1 MAIYHLS
8 VKVLSRGGRNTVRA
22 IAYRAGCELY
32 DHRTDQTFDYAD
44 KPVQHVELTLPQNA
58 PEWAKDIQKLIAE
71 DRQKGVQTLCDMVE
85 AAEKRIDA
93 RLWREF
99 EFALHRELTEE
110 QNMALA
116 RAFVEEQLCSHG
128 MIAQL
133 NFHFDVDE
141 KTGEDKPHCHV
152 VAATRRLE
160 EHGLSAQKDRDWNKK
175 EVLLELREQWAH
187 YSNAHL
193 KLHGHDVQIDHRS
206 HKERG
211 IEVEPQP
218 KLGRNILE
226 QEKRVQ
232 QLEGMKEGKGFTPVT
247 EKMQAFQAA
256 RIRNLYRIMR
266 QPDVVF
272 DIVTKHHATFMWGD
286 VQKVLHRYVNEI
298 SLFQRLEDKL
308 RNSKEL
314 LVLRPEGVGL
324 EERAIYTTR
333 SMLKAEKEL
342 VETAENLA
350 SHLSH
355 AISPVSLHHGLFV
368 IQEKLKEKGSTLSEG
383 QEEAI
388 RHVVAEGQLKCLVG
402 YAGAGKTT
410 ALEACRETW
419 EAEGYRVYG
428 LAPTGRAA
436 QNLEGSGIPS
446 QTLHKFLKAFEGGRC
461 QYDSKSILVLDEA
474 GMVDVERFDRFL
486 NAVKILGVKAVVVG
500 DGAQLQP
507 VEAGPAFRLVTER
520 VGVSRLEEIVR
531 QKEEWQK
538 EATILFGKQES
549 AKAIQ
554 AYQGR
559 GHVHL
564 IEEKLPEGDAPE
576 DIVKRYE
583 IGARLSG
590 LIFREIMKD
599 VQTKE
604 HAQSHEDY
612 PAFLKWR
619 ALQKEAGKE
628 ILNRPEIY
636 KPLLEARGLDPT
648 ELARLFVNKDQPK
661 EGQYK
666 DARALLKAKNLD
678 SLIGKER
685 APGQTIE
692 VRSEA
697 KTKLIAGW
705 FKAYKENPHKT
716 MLMMA
721 YSNRDVRDLN
731 TQARDHLKASGH
743 LVKDEMTYTITREI
757 EDDFGRKSCLKE
769 TREFAKGDRIVFTRN
784 NDGLGV
790 KNGSMGTI
798 TNLTKSKVQVQL
810 DEGKDISFSPNLN
823 PYFDQ
828 GWAVTIHKSQGTT
841 VDRTFVLASYEMTQ
855 NLTYV
860 AMTRHREDVHM
871 YGSTFDFWRS
881 EKLPEVLSKSG
892 EKLSAADYL
901 DADSLSKLMQKEDQL
916 LTKIF
921 NRISNELEAM
931 GAVTKQ
937 AFWSVADHFLG
948 IKREKEIRVSPLQE
962 GIREEARANGLF
974 QEKNT
979 LQAQEKISPALTA
992 IFEEMKHP
1000 AFNNATIIKE
1010 AFKKGLKAHG
1020 EEQAIAYWN
1029 QRKED
1034 FLKPY
1039 SQSLAKVE
1047 RELISPLLNRFTIQW
1062 KDQTHAFAE
1071 QDPTRVL
1078 NVLTKVKTKEV
1089 ENYKRIAAEEKA
1101 RQEKVIVE
1109 ERAAQERQAHRDHIK
1124 DTYLRFQS
1132 LYDMVKDTRHIPE
1145 AFKEDL
1151 KKFSK
1156 ELAQDHDF
1164 MNHLKL
1170 RDSEEVEKIKQVA
1183 QSKDPEEHFRS
1194 LDRGRGGYSL

>member
-8 VKVLSRGGRNTVRA
+8 VKVLSRGSRNTVRA

-32 DHRTDQTFDYAD
+32 DHRTDQTFDYSD
-44 KPVQHVELTLPQNA
+44 KPVQYVELSLPQNA
-58 PEWAKDIQKLIAE
+58 PEWAKDLQKLIAE

-85 AAEKRIDA
+85 TAEKRIDA

-116 RAFVEEQLCSHG
+116 REFVQDQICSQG
-128 MIAQL
+128 MLAQL

-141 KTGEDKPHCHV
+141 KTGEAKPHCHV

-160 EHGLSAQKDRDWNKK
+160 ENGLSAQKDRDWNKK
-175 EVLLELREQWAH
+175 EVLLELREQWAR

-206 HKERG
+206 HKERD

-226 QEKRVQ
+226 QEKRIQ
-232 QLEGMKEGKGFTPVT
+232 QLEGMKEGEDFSPIT
-247 EKMQAFQAA
+247 EKMQAFEAA
-256 RIRNLYRIMR
+256 RTRNLYRILR
-266 QPDVVF
+266 QPEVVF

-286 VQKVLHRYVNEI
+286 VQKVLHRYVDEI
-298 SLFQRLEDKL
+298 SLFQKLEDKL
-308 RNSKEL
+308 KNSKEL
-314 LVLRPEGVGL
+314 LMLRPEGVGV

-350 SHLSH
+350 SHFTH
-355 AISPVSLHHGLFV
+355 AVSSAAHNHGLSF
-368 IQEKLKEKGSTLSEG
+368 IQNKLKEKGGMLSEG

-410 ALEACRETW
+410 ALEACREAW

-436 QNLEGSGIPS
+436 QNLEGSGISS
-446 QTLHKFLKAFEGGRC
+446 QTLHKFLRAFEGGRC

-474 GMVDVERFDRFL
+474 GMVDVERFDRLL
-486 NAVKILGVKAVVVG
+486 NAVQILGVKSVVVG

-520 VGVSRLEEIVR
+520 VGVSRLEEVIR
-531 QKEEWQK
+531 QKKEWQR
-538 EATILFGKQES
+538 EATTLFGKQES

-554 AYQGR
+554 AYQGQ
-559 GHVHL
+559 GHIHL
-564 IEEKLPEGDAPE
+564 IEEKLPDGDAPE
-576 DIVKRYE
+576 DILKRYE

-599 VQTKE
+599 VQMRNL
-604 HAQSHEDY
+604 AQSHEDY
-612 PAFLKWR
+612 PTFLKWR
-619 ALQKEAGKE
+619 ALQKEAGQE
-628 ILNRPEIY
+628 ILDKPKVY
-636 KPLLEARGLDPT
+636 KPFLEARNLDPT
-648 ELARLFVNKDQPK
+648 ELARLFVNKDQSK
-661 EGQYK
+661 GNQYK
-666 DARALLKAKNLD
+666 EAHALLKAKNLD
-678 SLIGKER
+678 SLIGIER
-685 APGQTIE
+685 VPGQTIE
-692 VRSEA
+692 VRSEVKA
-697 KTKLIAGW
+697 ALIENW
-705 FKAYKENPHKT
+705 LKAYKDNPNKT
-716 MLMMA
+716 ILMMA
-721 YSNRDVRDLN
+721 YSNRDVKDLN

-743 LVKDEMTYTITREI
+743 ISKDDIIYTITREV

-769 TREFAKGDRIVFTRN
+769 VREFAKGDRIVFTRN
-784 NDGLGV
+784 NDGLWV

-798 TNLTKSKVQVQL
+798 TNLTKGKIQVQL
-810 DEGKDISFSPNLN
+810 DEGKEVSFSPNLN

-828 GWAVTIHKSQGTT
+828 GWAITIHKSQGTT

-860 AMTRHREDVHM
+860 AMTRHRKDAHM
-871 YGSTFDFWRS
+871 YGSTLDFWRP

-901 DADSLSKLMQKEDQL
+901 DSDSLTKLMQKEDHL

-921 NRISNELEAM
+921 TRISNELEAM
-931 GAVTKQ
+931 GVVTKQ
-937 AFWSVADHFLG
+937 AFWNVADHFLG

-962 GIREEARANGLF
+962 GIREEARANELF
-974 QEKNT
+974 QQKNT

-1000 AFNNATIIKE
+1000 AFSNATIVKE

-1039 SQSLAKVE
+1039 NQNLAKVE
-1047 RELISPLLNRFTIQW
+1047 RELISPLLNRFTTQW
-1062 KDQTHAFAE
+1062 KGQAHTLAQ

-1078 NVLTKVKTKEV
+1078 NVLTKVKTREA
-1089 ENYKRIAAEEKA
+1089 ERYERIAVEEKA
-1101 RQEKVIVE
+1101 RQEKMIAE
-1109 ERAAQERQAHRDHIK
+1109 EKAAQERQVHREHIK
-1124 DTYLRFQS
+1124 DTYLQFKN
-1132 LYDMVKDTRHIPE
+1132 LYEILKDTRHIPE
-1145 AFKEDL
+1145 AFKENL

-1170 RDSEEVEKIKQVA
+1170 RDTEEIEKIKQVA
-1183 QSKDPEEHFRS
+1183 QSKNLEEHFRS
-1194 LDRGRGGYSL
+1194 LDHGRGGYSL

>member
-1 MAIYHLS
+1 MTA
-8 VKVLSRGGRNTVRA
+8 
-22 IAYRAGCELY
+22 
-32 DHRTDQTFDYAD
+32 
-44 KPVQHVELTLPQNA
+44 TLRYL
-58 PEWAKDIQKLIAE
+58 K
-71 DRQKGVQTLCDMVE
+71 
-85 AAEKRIDA
+85 
-93 RLWREF
+93 
-99 EFALHRELTEE
+99 EE
-110 QNMALA
+110 G
-116 RAFVEEQLCSHG
+116 FSSKKE
-128 MIAQL
+128 
-133 NFHFDVDE
+133 
-141 KTGEDKPHCHV
+141 
-152 VAATRRLE
+152 
-160 EHGLSAQKDRDWNKK
+160 RDWNKK
-175 EVLLELREQWAH
+175 EFLCDLRMKWEEH
-187 YSNAHL
+187 SNTYL
-193 KLHGHDVQIDHRS
+193 KLYGHDVQIDHRS
-206 HKERG
+206 HKERD
-211 IEVEPQP
+211 IEIEPQP

-232 QLEGMKEGKGFTPVT
+232 QLEGMTGDKEEGFSPVT
-247 EKMQAFQAA
+247 EKMKSFQAA
-256 RIRNLYRIMR
+256 RLRNLYRIMR
-266 QPDVVF
+266 QPEVLF

-286 VQKVLHRYVNEI
+286 VQKVLHRYVDAAP
-298 SLFQRLEDKL
+298 LFQKLEDKL
-308 RNSKEL
+308 KNSKEL
-314 LVLRPEGVGL
+314 LVLRPDGIGV

-350 SHLSH
+350 SRHTH
-355 AISPVSLHHGLFV
+355 RVSSASLTHGLSV
-368 IQEKLKEKGSTLSEG
+368 IQNNLKEKGSSLSKG

-436 QNLEGSGIPS
+436 QNLEGSGISS

-474 GMVDVERFDRFL
+474 GMVDVERFDKFL
-486 NAVKILGVKAVVVG
+486 NAVQTLGVKAVVVG

-520 VGVSRLEEIVR
+520 IGVSRLEEIIR
-531 QKEEWQK
+531 QKENWQRD
-538 EATILFGKQES
+538 ATILFGKQES

-554 AYQGR
+554 AYQER
-559 GHVHL
+559 GHIHL
-564 IEEKLPEGDAPE
+564 IEENLSDGDASE
-576 DIVKRYE
+576 DILKRYE
-583 IGARLSG
+583 VGARLSG

-599 VQTKE
+599 VQMRNLV
-604 HAQSHEDY
+604 QSHEDY
-612 PAFLKWR
+612 PTFLKWR

-628 ILNRPEIY
+628 VLDKPEIY
-636 KPLLEARGLDPT
+636 KPFLEARNLDPT
-648 ELARLFVNKDQPK
+648 ELARLFVNKAQSK
-661 EGQYK
+661 EEQYK
-666 DARALLKAKNLD
+666 ETHALLKKKGLD
-678 SLIGKER
+678 SLMGVER

-697 KTKLIAGW
+697 KAALIEDW
-705 FKAYKENPHKT
+705 LKAYKDNPNKT

-743 LVKDEMTYTITREI
+743 LSKDEITYTVTREI
-757 EDDFGRKSCLKE
+757 EDDFGRKSLLKKA
-769 TREFAKGDRIVFTRN
+769 REFAKGDRIVFTRN

-790 KNGSMGTI
+790 KNGSMGII

-810 DEGKDISFSPNLN
+810 DEGKEVSFSPNLN

-871 YGSTFDFWRS
+871 YGSTFDFWRP

-901 DADSLSKLMQKEDQL
+901 DSDSLAKLMQKQDHL

-921 NRISNELEAM
+921 TRISNELEAM
-931 GAVTKQ
+931 GAVTRQ
-937 AFWSVADHFLG
+937 VFWNVADHFLG
-948 IKREKEIRVSPLQE
+948 IRGDKEIRISPIQE
-962 GIREEARANGLF
+962 GIREEVRANELL
-974 QEKNT
+974 QQKSI
-979 LQAQEKISPALTA
+979 LQAQEKISPTLAV

-1010 AFKKGLKAHG
+1010 AFKKGLKAHD
-1020 EEQAIAYWN
+1020 EEQAIAYWT
-1029 QRKED
+1029 QRKEE

-1039 SQSLAKVE
+1039 NQNLAKVE
-1047 RELISPLLNRFTIQW
+1047 RELISPLLNRFTTQW
-1062 KDQTHAFAE
+1062 KDQAHTFAQ
-1071 QDPTRVL
+1071 QDPARVL
-1078 NVLTKVKTKEV
+1078 NVLTKVKTREAARY
-1089 ENYKRIAAEEKA
+1089 ERIAAEEKA
-1101 RQEKVIVE
+1101 RQEKMIAE
-1109 ERAAQERQAHRDHIK
+1109 ERAAQERQAHREHIK
-1124 DTYLRFQS
+1124 DTYLQLKN
-1132 LYDMVKDTRHIPE
+1132 LYTNLKDRSHIPE

-1156 ELAQDHDF
+1156 ELAQDRDF

-1170 RDSEEVEKIKQVA
+1170 RDTEEAEKIKNVA
-1183 QSKDPEEHFRS
+1183 QSKDLEEHFRS
-1194 LDRGRGGYSL
+1194 LDCGRGGYSL

>member
-1 MAIYHLS
+1 MTA
-8 VKVLSRGGRNTVRA
+8 
-22 IAYRAGCELY
+22 
-32 DHRTDQTFDYAD
+32 
-44 KPVQHVELTLPQNA
+44 TLRYL
-58 PEWAKDIQKLIAE
+58 K
-71 DRQKGVQTLCDMVE
+71 
-85 AAEKRIDA
+85 
-93 RLWREF
+93 
-99 EFALHRELTEE
+99 EE
-110 QNMALA
+110 G
-116 RAFVEEQLCSHG
+116 FSSKKE
-128 MIAQL
+128 
-133 NFHFDVDE
+133 
-141 KTGEDKPHCHV
+141 
-152 VAATRRLE
+152 
-160 EHGLSAQKDRDWNKK
+160 RDWNKK
-175 EVLLELREQWAH
+175 EFLCDLRMKWEEH
-187 YSNAHL
+187 SNTYL
-193 KLHGHDVQIDHRS
+193 KLYGHDVQIDHRS
-206 HKERG
+206 HKERD
-211 IEVEPQP
+211 IEIEPQP

-232 QLEGMKEGKGFTPVT
+232 QLEGMTGDKEEGFSPVT
-247 EKMQAFQAA
+247 EKMKSFQAA
-256 RIRNLYRIMR
+256 RLRNLYRIMR
-266 QPDVVF
+266 QPEVLF

-286 VQKVLHRYVNEI
+286 VQKVLHRYVDAAP
-298 SLFQRLEDKL
+298 LFQKLEDKL
-308 RNSKEL
+308 KNSKEL
-314 LVLRPEGVGL
+314 LVLRPDGIGV

-350 SHLSH
+350 SRHTH
-355 AISPVSLHHGLFV
+355 RVSSASLTHGLSV
-368 IQEKLKEKGSTLSEG
+368 IQNNLKEKGSSLSKG

-436 QNLEGSGIPS
+436 QNLEGSGISS

-474 GMVDVERFDRFL
+474 GMVDVERFDKFL
-486 NAVKILGVKAVVVG
+486 NAVQTLGVKAVVVG

-520 VGVSRLEEIVR
+520 IGVSRLEEIIR
-531 QKEEWQK
+531 QKENWQRD
-538 EATILFGKQES
+538 ATILFGKQES

-554 AYQGR
+554 AYQER
-559 GHVHL
+559 GHIHL
-564 IEEKLPEGDAPE
+564 IEENLSDGDASE
-576 DIVKRYE
+576 DILKRYE
-583 IGARLSG
+583 VGARLSG

-599 VQTKE
+599 VQMRNLV
-604 HAQSHEDY
+604 QSHENY
-612 PAFLKWR
+612 PTFLKWR

-628 ILNRPEIY
+628 VLDKPEIY
-636 KPLLEARGLDPT
+636 KPFLEARNLDPT
-648 ELARLFVNKDQPK
+648 ELARLFVNKAQSK
-661 EGQYK
+661 EEQYK
-666 DARALLKAKNLD
+666 EAHALLKKKGLD
-678 SLIGKER
+678 SLMGVER

-697 KTKLIAGW
+697 KASLIEDW
-705 FKAYKENPHKT
+705 LKAYKDNPNKT

-743 LVKDEMTYTITREI
+743 LSKDEITYTVTREI
-757 EDDFGRKSCLKE
+757 EDDFGRKSLLKE
-769 TREFAKGDRIVFTRN
+769 AREFAKGDRIVFTRN

-790 KNGSMGTI
+790 KNGSMGII

-810 DEGKDISFSPNLN
+810 DEGKEVSFSPNLN

-871 YGSTFDFWRS
+871 YGSTFDFWRP

-901 DADSLSKLMQKEDQL
+901 DSDSLAKLMQKQDHL

-921 NRISNELEAM
+921 TRISNELEAM
-931 GAVTKQ
+931 GAVTRQ
-937 AFWSVADHFLG
+937 VFWNVADHFLG
-948 IKREKEIRVSPLQE
+948 IRGDKEIRISPIQE
-962 GIREEARANGLF
+962 GIREEVRANELL
-974 QEKNT
+974 QQKSI
-979 LQAQEKISPALTA
+979 LQAQEKISPTLAV

-1010 AFKKGLKAHG
+1010 AFKKGLKAHD
-1020 EEQAIAYWN
+1020 EEQAIAYWT
-1029 QRKED
+1029 QRKEE

-1039 SQSLAKVE
+1039 NQNLAKVE
-1047 RELISPLLNRFTIQW
+1047 RELISPLLNRFTTQW
-1062 KDQTHAFAE
+1062 KDQAHTFAQ
-1071 QDPTRVL
+1071 QDPARVL
-1078 NVLTKVKTKEV
+1078 NVLTKVKTREAARY
-1089 ENYKRIAAEEKA
+1089 ERIAAEEKA
-1101 RQEKVIVE
+1101 RQEKMIAE
-1109 ERAAQERQAHRDHIK
+1109 ERAAQERQAHREHIK
-1124 DTYLRFQS
+1124 DTYLQLKN
-1132 LYDMVKDTRHIPE
+1132 LYTNLKDRSHIPE

-1156 ELAQDHDF
+1156 ELAQDRDF

-1170 RDSEEVEKIKQVA
+1170 RDTEEAEKIKNVA
-1183 QSKDPEEHFRS
+1183 QSKDLEEHFRS
-1194 LDRGRGGYSL
+1194 LDCGRGGYSL